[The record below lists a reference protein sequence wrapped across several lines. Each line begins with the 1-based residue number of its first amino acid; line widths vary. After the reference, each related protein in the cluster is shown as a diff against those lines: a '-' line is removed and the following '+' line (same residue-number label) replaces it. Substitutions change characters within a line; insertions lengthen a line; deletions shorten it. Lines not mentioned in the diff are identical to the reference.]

1 MSSRSIFQSHRAS
14 LGALLLLS
22 LLSVSV
28 ALADDESDPPG
39 RVARLSY
46 VNGSVSLQPAGVED
60 WADATVNR
68 PLTTGD
74 KLWTDRDSRAELDI
88 GSAAIRLGSM
98 TGFSFLN
105 LDDQTAQMNITAGT
119 AIVHLRDLGEDQSFE
134 IDTPNVAVALQ
145 SPGDYRVQVNE
156 AGDTTVVKVSTGDAQ
171 VSAAGQSVPLHTQ
184 QAYTFTGTNQ
194 VSADATSVGA
204 PDALDS
210 WSLERDHRSEQAQAQ
225 TSEYVSPDVA
235 GADDLVDYGTWE
247 STPEYGPVWTPTV
260 VAAGWSP
267 YQFGRWVWVAPW
279 GWTWVDDAPWGFAP
293 FHYGRWA
300 YRGTRWCW
308 VPGPRHVRPV
318 YAPALVAWVGS
329 PDGHVSISVRGG
341 AGVGWFPLGPREV
354 YVPGYRVSHNYV
366 RNVNITNTTFVNTTY
381 ITNVYENRVNNITYV
396 NRNRPGAVVAVS
408 QDVFTSSRRVYGN
421 TMHIPEHELTR
432 FNAHGAGP
440 AIAPVRESV
449 LGRRPDMNVRRPP
462 AALLNRPIVARTA
475 PPPAPVPFERQQEA
489 IRANGGRPL
498 ARSQITQLQPAAA
511 TNPRVRVVGPGPTR
525 PIQNGGQQFGTAR
538 PGQAGGIVGSRPT
551 PADRGPNADR
561 PATGGGQFGTA
572 RPGQSVGVEGDRPGA
587 GADRPAQQGGITG
600 SVARPNI
607 ENQREPTIQ
616 ERERALHATPIP
628 SSPRQDALRNDRPP
642 ASQMRNDQYRM
653 QNTEESRRQAQE
665 VRPTP
670 EARPNEQP
678 RAVEQPRP
686 FQARPTE
693 QSRAAEQPRPFQA
706 RPIEQPRA
714 AEQPPQLQARPIEQ
728 PRAVEQPRQ
737 FQARPI
743 EQPRAVEQPPQ
754 LQARPF
760 EQPRAAEQPRQFQAR
775 PEAPRA
781 AEQPRQLQAR
791 PIEQPRQEF
800 RAPEPRPIQRAPE
813 QPRQVEAPRAA
824 PPQPRQ
830 APPQQQQRTED
841 RRGRPGDPRINR

>member
-14 LGALLLLS
+14 LAALLVLS
-22 LLSVSV
+22 LLSVSI

-46 VNGSVSLQPAGVED
+46 TNGSVSLQPAGVED

-88 GSAAIRLGSM
+88 GTAAIRLGSM
-98 TGFSFLN
+98 TGLSFLN
-105 LDDQTAQMNITAGT
+105 LDDRTAQMNITAGT
-119 AIVHLRDLGEDQSFE
+119 AIVHVRDLGEDQALE
-134 IDTPNVAVALQ
+134 VDTPNVAVTLQ

-156 AGDTTVVKVSTGDAQ
+156 AGDTTVVKVSNGDAQ
-171 VSAAGQSVPLHTQ
+171 VSAAGQTVPLHTQ
-184 QAYTFTGTNQ
+184 QAYAFTGTDQ
-194 VSADATSVGA
+194 VTADTTSVGA

-235 GADDLVDYGTWE
+235 GADDLADYGAWE

-267 YQFGRWVWVAPW
+267 YHFGRWVWVAPW

-300 YRGTRWCW
+300 YRDTRWCW
-308 VPGPRHVRPV
+308 VPGPRRVRPV

-329 PDGHVSISVRGG
+329 PGASVSISAGGG

-354 YVPGYRVSHNYV
+354 FVPGYRVSHNYV
-366 RNVNITNTTFVNTTY
+366 RNVNITNTTIVNNTY
-381 ITNVYENRVNNITYV
+381 ITNVYENRVSNITYV

-408 QDVFTSSRRVYGN
+408 QDVFTSARPISGH
-421 TMHIPEHELTR
+421 TMRIPEHELTR
-432 FNAHGAGP
+432 FNAQGVGP

-462 AALLNRPIVARTA
+462 AAFVNRPIVARVA
-475 PPPAPVPFERQQEA
+475 PPPAPVSFERQQEA

-498 ARSQITQLQPAAA
+498 ARSQITQLQPVAAA
-511 TNPRVRVVGPGPTR
+511 NPRVRVVGPGSMR
-525 PIQNGGQQFGTAR
+525 SIQNGGQQFGTAR
-538 PGQAGGIVGSRPT
+538 PVQPSAGG
-551 PADRGPNADR
+551 DR
-561 PATGGGQFGTA
+561 PALNGGQQFGTA
-572 RPGQSVGVEGDRPGA
+572 RP
-587 GADRPAQQGGITG
+587 
-600 SVARPNI
+600 NI
-607 ENQREPTIQ
+607 ENRHEPTIQ

-628 SSPRQDALRNDRPP
+628 PSPQQQDAFRNDRP
-642 ASQMRNDQYRM
+642 ATNQMRQNDQYRM
-653 QNTEESRRQAQE
+653 QNTDESRRQAQE

-670 EARPNEQP
+670 EARPIEPARQ
-678 RAVEQPRP
+678 

-693 QSRAAEQPRPFQA
+693 Q
-706 RPIEQPRA
+706 
-714 AEQPPQLQARPIEQ
+714 
-728 PRAVEQPRQ
+728 PRAVESRQFQAQPSEQRAAEHPR

-743 EQPRAVEQPPQ
+743 EQPRAVQQPP
-754 LQARPF
+754 
-760 EQPRAAEQPRQFQAR
+760 QFQAR
-775 PEAPRA
+775 PV
-781 AEQPRQLQAR
+781 EQPRAVQQPPQFQAR

-800 RAPEPRPIQRAPE
+800 RAPEPRPVEQARQEARPAP
-813 QPRQVEAPRAA
+813 P

-830 APPQQQQRTED
+830 APPQQQQQQQRAEG
-841 RRGRPGDPRINR
+841 RGRPDPRINRQ